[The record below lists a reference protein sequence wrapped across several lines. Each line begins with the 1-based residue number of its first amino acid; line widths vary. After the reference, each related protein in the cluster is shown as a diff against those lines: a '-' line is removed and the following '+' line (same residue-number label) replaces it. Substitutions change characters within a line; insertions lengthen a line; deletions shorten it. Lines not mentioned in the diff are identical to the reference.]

1 MRPREV
7 SVVAKD
13 GKDLLFAVISAQD
26 GSVSKSAQLE
36 SPIDGCEMKFHNDTS
51 ASVSRKESKDRYKLI
66 RYEPL

>member
-51 ASVSRKESKDRYKLI
+51 ASVSRKESEDRYKLI